1 MDYCKEMSF
10 RDKAK
15 TLLTC
20 ARVLRDNRM
29 DWTAEQLQEGAD
41 AILELLDMY
50 SKLQNQHEAGTKK
63 NEQRE

>member
-29 DWTAEQLQEGAD
+29 DWTAEQLQEGSD

-50 SKLQNQHEAGTKK
+50 LTLQKQLEAGTEK
-63 NEQRE
+63 NEQRG